1 MKPEKIKLVIDGKTI
16 ERGKLSK
23 KDPRMVFYI
32 EHSKITER
40 LKAGRPADQAAAGY
54 AERAAAEILEAALS
68 ALEDLAAQDP
78 KAARHVVKLSD
89 QLDAQQDHF
98 AEGPVGAH
106 AAVPRQLGASLLLL
120 RSISS
125 AACKKQQHHKG

>member
-23 KDPRMVFYI
+23 
-32 EHSKITER
+32 R
-40 LKAGRPADQAAAGY
+40 LKSGKTADQAAAGY

-78 KAARHVVKLSD
+78 EAAARL
-89 QLDAQQDHF
+89 
-98 AEGPVGAH
+98 
-106 AAVPRQLGASLLLL
+106 
-120 RSISS
+120 
-125 AACKKQQHHKG
+125 KKQFFLAASDSPVTYEDGEPVQLKDFEEV

>member
-78 KAARHVVKLSD
+78 KAAARL
-89 QLDAQQDHF
+89 
-98 AEGPVGAH
+98 
-106 AAVPRQLGASLLLL
+106 
-120 RSISS
+120 
-125 AACKKQQHHKG
+125 KKQFFLAASDSPVTYEDGEPVQLKDFEEV

>member
-23 KDPRMVFYI
+23 KDPRMIFYI

-40 LKAGRPADQAAAGY
+40 LKEGKTADQAAAGY

-68 ALEDLAAQDP
+68 SLEELSAQNPEAAARLKKQFFLAA
-78 KAARHVVKLSD
+78 SD
-89 QLDAQQDHF
+89 SPVTYEDGKPVQLKDF
-98 AEGPVGAH
+98 EEV
-106 AAVPRQLGASLLLL
+106 
-120 RSISS
+120 
-125 AACKKQQHHKG
+125 

>member
-23 KDPRMVFYI
+23 KDPRMIFYI

-40 LKAGRPADQAAAGY
+40 LKEGKTADQANAGY

-68 ALEDLAAQDP
+68 SLEELSAQNPEAAARLKKQFFLAA
-78 KAARHVVKLSD
+78 SD
-89 QLDAQQDHF
+89 SPVTYEDGKPVQLKDF
-98 AEGPVGAH
+98 EEV
-106 AAVPRQLGASLLLL
+106 
-120 RSISS
+120 
-125 AACKKQQHHKG
+125 